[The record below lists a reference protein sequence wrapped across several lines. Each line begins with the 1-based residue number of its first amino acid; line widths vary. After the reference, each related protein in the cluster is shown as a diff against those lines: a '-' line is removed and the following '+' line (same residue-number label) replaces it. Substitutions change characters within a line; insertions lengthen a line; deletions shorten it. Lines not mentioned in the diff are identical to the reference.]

1 MKMYERRIHLLS
13 DEEIGLI
20 LTGLRLLSSKCIS
33 DNDKDMM
40 LMSDNLYEKID
51 NSYELGVINNEKNEY
66 RK

>member
-1 MKMYERRIHLLS
+1 MYERRIHLLS
-13 DEEIGLI
+13 DEEISLI

-40 LMSDNLYEKID
+40 LISDNLYKKID
-51 NSYELGVINNEKNEY
+51 NSYELGVISNEKNEY

>member
-1 MKMYERRIHLLS
+1 MYERRIHLLS
-13 DEEIGLI
+13 DEEISLI

-40 LMSDNLYEKID
+40 LISDNLYKKID
-51 NSYELGVINNEKNEY
+51 NSYEIGVISNEKNEY

>member
-13 DEEIGLI
+13 DEEISLI

-40 LMSDNLYEKID
+40 LISDNLYKKID
-51 NSYELGVINNEKNEY
+51 NSYEIGVISNEKNEY

>member
-13 DEEIGLI
+13 DEEISLI

-40 LMSDNLYEKID
+40 LISDNLYKKID
-51 NSYELGVINNEKNEY
+51 NSYELGVISNEKNEY